1 MQGNQ
6 VKILNRST
14 AVSFIT
20 LFGRALSTVPRL
32 EWEGNRKGNK
42 SEDLPRDSLFNVQR
56 EEEHKRQ

>member
-6 VKILNRST
+6 VQILNRST

-20 LFGRALSTVPRL
+20 LFGRALSTVPHS

-42 SEDLPRDSLFNVQR
+42 SEDLPRDSFV
-56 EEEHKRQ
+56 